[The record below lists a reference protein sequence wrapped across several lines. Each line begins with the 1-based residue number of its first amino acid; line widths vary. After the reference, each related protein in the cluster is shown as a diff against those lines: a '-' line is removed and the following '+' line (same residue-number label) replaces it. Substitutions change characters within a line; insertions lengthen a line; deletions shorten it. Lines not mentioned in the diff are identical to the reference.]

1 MASYSVI
8 LADDHT
14 LFRSGMMTL
23 LKQIPE
29 LERIHE
35 ASNGNEV
42 IGLLQA
48 ENGNID
54 LVLLDLKMPGMN
66 GLEACRIIK
75 KDFPNTKVIILS
87 MIDQEQVIVQMLKE
101 DINAYLLKNCTEDV
115 LRKTISEVLSR
126 GFYFDERMVKLLQK
140 SLVQKK
146 KGGGGQELYFSK
158 RELEV
163 LAALCDGLNTPEIAE
178 RLFISPRTVETH
190 KQNLME
196 KTQSRHSVELAM
208 YAIKNGLIDMN
219 PLLG

>member
-23 LKQIPE
+23 LTQIAG
-29 LERIHE
+29 LDQIYE
-35 ASNGNEV
+35 AANGNEV
-42 IGLLQA
+42 ISLLQA
-48 ENGNID
+48 NQGNID

-75 KDFPNTKVIILS
+75 KEYPNTKVIILS

-115 LRKTISEVLSR
+115 LRKTITEVLTR
-126 GFYFDERMVKLLQK
+126 GFYFNEQMVKLLQK

-146 KGGGGQELYFSK
+146 KGGGQELYFSK

-163 LAALCDGLNTPEIAE
+163 LEALCDGLNTSEIAE

-196 KTQSRHSVELAM
+196 KTQARHSLELAM
-208 YAIKNGLIDMN
+208 YALKNGLIDIN
-219 PLLG
+219 PLIG

>member
-42 IGLLQA
+42 IGLLQV

-101 DINAYLLKNCTEDV
+101 DINAYLL
-115 LRKTISEVLSR
+115 
-126 GFYFDERMVKLLQK
+126 
-140 SLVQKK
+140 
-146 KGGGGQELYFSK
+146 
-158 RELEV
+158 
-163 LAALCDGLNTPEIAE
+163 
-178 RLFISPRTVETH
+178 
-190 KQNLME
+190 
-196 KTQSRHSVELAM
+196 
-208 YAIKNGLIDMN
+208 
-219 PLLG
+219 

>member
-23 LKQIPE
+23 LKQIPG
-29 LERIHE
+29 LDCIHE

-48 ENGNID
+48 EKGNID

-115 LRKTISEVLSR
+115 LRKTISEVLLR

-140 SLVQKK
+140 SLVQKR
-146 KGGGGQELYFSK
+146 KGGSQELYFSK

-163 LAALCDGLNTPEIAE
+163 LAALCDGLNTAEIAE

-208 YAIKNGLIDMN
+208 YAIKNGLIDIN
-219 PLLG
+219 PLIG